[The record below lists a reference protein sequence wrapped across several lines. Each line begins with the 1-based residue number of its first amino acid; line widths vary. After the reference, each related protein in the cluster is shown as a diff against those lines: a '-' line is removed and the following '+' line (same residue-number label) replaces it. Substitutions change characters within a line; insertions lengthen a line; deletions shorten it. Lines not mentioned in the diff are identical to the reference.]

1 MVSLASRRSRTALAP
16 FLLLGPAVAWLLAL
30 SLSYVVHDFLCA
42 AAETAGES
50 APVGP
55 LRVGIVALNVLLLAV
70 TVAAGILAF
79 FVYRQARRRTDD
91 RTDEPEGALA
101 GPAQF
106 VGAAGIGMAVLFG
119 FGIVLIATTPVV
131 VGAC

>member
-1 MVSLASRRSRTALAP
+1 MVSLASRRSRSALVP

-30 SLSYVVHDFLCA
+30 SVSYVVHDFLCA

-55 LRVGIVALNVLLLAV
+55 LRVGIVAMNVLLLAV
-70 TVAAGILAF
+70 TVAAGILSF
-79 FVYRQARRRTDD
+79 FVLRETRRRG
-91 RTDEPEGALA
+91 DETEGTLT
-101 GPAQF
+101 GPARF